1 MNVNYDKIRAEFAEG
16 KPTAWATLI
25 ENIRAAAEHRGNSGE
40 TVRAIRRCL
49 EAMDKGKQLRMKKL
63 DFDLEE
69 DDPQ

>member
-16 KPTAWATLI
+16 KPTAWEILI

-49 EAMDKGKQLRMKKL
+49 EAMDKGKRLRMKQL
-63 DFDLEE
+63 DFDMEE
-69 DDPQ
+69 DDSQ

>member
-16 KPTAWATLI
+16 KPTAWETLI

-49 EAMDKGKQLRMKKL
+49 MAMDKGKQLRMKQL
-63 DFDLEE
+63 DFEMEVDNS
-69 DDPQ
+69 Q